1 VSGKK
6 GVQLHDPGPQ
16 PIALCTLR
24 NNGSGVE
31 RLGPDLDGDIRV
43 SYQIAARGPLA
54 LARWVHCR
62 PPAGG
67 TIHLTFLIG
76 CKRIE
81 A

>member
-1 VSGKK
+1 MLFNVFIWPSVGPDDFVKSPDRVPTLSGK
-6 GVQLHDPGPQ
+6 GR
-16 PIALCTLR
+16 ACTF
-24 NNGSGVE
+24 
-31 RLGPDLDGDIRV
+31 
-43 SYQIAARGPLA
+43 YHQAARGPLA
-54 LARWVHCR
+54 LARWVNCR